1 MFFFHDST
9 YYYQVPLNK
18 ASQAKIFCHFFQDF
32 SVQFHA
38 FWFKKCGCH
47 FSKVD
52 GSNFWRFGFF
62 FVYLDDILISSETE
76 EEHRKHLQEVF
87 RLLQRAGL
95 TINLPKSEFFAKELE
110 FLSQCQQNNAVAQAH
125 SMVKDY
131 HVPRRKDEVSKFLGL
146 LNFSAPS
153 CLYPIEDSSSCQQ
166 LA

>member
-1 MFFFHDST
+1 MR
-9 YYYQVPLNK
+9 VPL
-18 ASQAKIFCHFFQDF
+18 
-32 SVQFHA
+32 
-38 FWFKKCGCH
+38 FKGWWIK
-47 FSKVD
+47 FLAI
-52 GSNFWRFGFF
+52 WIFF
-62 FVYLDDILISSETE
+62 FVYLDDILISSGTE

-110 FLSQCQQNNAVAQAH
+110 FLSQCQQNHAVAQAH

-153 CLYPIEDSSSCQQ
+153 CLYPIEDRSSCQQ
-166 LA
+166 LAWAVPALCKPERDQASRQPTIWKPTG